1 MPFLHKSQIIISVLS
16 TNSISTAYLFSQF
29 QINQLPLILGYLALD
44 ESIAYACNALNAK
57 YSLVQWELYRHSV
70 LASQFNYEGSAE
82 VATSYKYSCYA
93 NIHAGVEI
101 VAARR
106 ERNIVV
112 HIGIQSNVIDN
123 NKMQSYNLLAI
134 SAM

>member
-1 MPFLHKSQIIISVLS
+1 MSEFYI
-16 TNSISTAYLFSQF
+16 NS
-29 QINQLPLILGYLALD
+29 LPLTLGYLALD
-44 ESIAYACNALNAK
+44 QSIAYACNALK
-57 YSLVQWELYRHSV
+57 VEYFLVQRELYRHSV

-123 NKMQSYNLLAI
+123 NKMQSYKLACN
-134 SAM
+134 